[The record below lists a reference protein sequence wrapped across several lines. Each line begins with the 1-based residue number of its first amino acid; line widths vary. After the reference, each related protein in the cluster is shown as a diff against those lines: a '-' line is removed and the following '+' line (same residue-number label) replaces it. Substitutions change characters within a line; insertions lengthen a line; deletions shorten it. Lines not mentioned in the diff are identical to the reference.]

1 MKSPLE
7 EALSNEYHLM
17 EQSKTIDLSVII
29 VSYNVEHFLYLCL
42 ESVYAATKN
51 IHAEVIVIDNASE
64 DQSVNMVRKQF
75 PSTRVIA
82 NVDNLGFGKANNKAA
97 KIAKGRYLC
106 ILNPDTI
113 VSQTT
118 FEQFIALHES
128 NPNFGISGP
137 QFTDGTG
144 QFLRE
149 SKRGLP
155 TIKAAVFKSLGLFKL
170 SSHLFGQYYNLRLP
184 QNQNGKTDVLVGAFM
199 FLRKQLYDQLEGFD
213 ENFFMYGEDIDISH
227 RSLKLGMTNFYLSN
241 AKVIHF
247 KGESTPKNEA
257 YEKRFFNAMS
267 YYYNKN
273 FSHNWLLN
281 SVFMLGSYL
290 FSKFK
295 RIVSSRREETTP
307 DHVKDWILLSTNSSL
322 FKSVQANMFPS
333 IKQCQNMIEVL
344 QVETKGLTGIV
355 FDMSSIQWNEVINFM
370 QLHQT
375 RYIYK
380 FISADNK
387 RIIGSSDVLSRGS
400 GASILKSKN
409 KSEANIV

>member
-1 MKSPLE
+1 MRSPSE
-7 EALSNEYHLM
+7 EALLNESHLM
-17 EQSKTIDLSVII
+17 EQSKSIDLSVII

-51 IHAEVIVIDNASE
+51 IHAEVIVIDNASG

-75 PSTRVIA
+75 PATRVIA

-97 KIAKGRYLC
+97 KIAKGQYFC

-113 VSQTT
+113 VSHTT

-128 NPNFGISGP
+128 NPNLGISGP
-137 QFTDGTG
+137 QLTDGTG

-155 TIKAAVFKSLGLFKL
+155 TIQTAVFKSLGLFKL
-170 SSHLFGQYYNLRLP
+170 SPRLFGQYYNLRLP
-184 QNQNGKTDVLVGAFM
+184 QNKSGETDVLVGAFM
-199 FLRKQLYDQLEGFD
+199 FMRKQLYDRLEGFD

-227 RSLKLGMTNFYLSN
+227 RSLKLGMTNYYFSN

-247 KGESTPKNEA
+247 KGESTPKNKA

-273 FSHNWLLN
+273 YSHNWLLN
-281 SVFMLGSYL
+281 SIFMFGSYV

-295 RIVSSRREETTP
+295 RIVSSRRDETTP
-307 DHVKDWILLSTNSSL
+307 VHVKNWILLSTSPVL
-322 FKSVQANMFPS
+322 FKTVQANMFPS
-333 IKQCQNMIEVL
+333 IKQCQNLLEVL

-355 FDMSSIQWNEVINFM
+355 FDMRSIQWNEVINFM
-370 QLHQT
+370 QIHQT
-375 RYIYK
+375 RYTYK

-400 GASILKSKN
+400 GAAIVKSKN

>member
-1 MKSPLE
+1 
-7 EALSNEYHLM
+7 M

-29 VSYNVEHFLYLCL
+29 VSYNVENFLHLCL

-51 IHAEVIVIDNASE
+51 IQVEVIVIDNASA
-64 DQSVNMVRKQF
+64 DKSVDMVRKQF

-82 NVDNLGFGKANNKAA
+82 NVDNLGFGKANNQAA
-97 KIAKGRYLC
+97 KLAKGRYLC

-113 VSQTT
+113 VSQNT
-118 FEQFIALHES
+118 FEQFIELHES
-128 NPNFGISGP
+128 NPNLAISGP
-137 QFTDGTG
+137 QLTDGTG

-155 TIKAAVFKSLGLFKL
+155 TIQAAVFKSLGLFKL
-170 SSHLFGQYYNLRLP
+170 SPSLFGQYYNLRLP
-184 QNQNGKTDVLVGAFM
+184 QNQSGKTDVLSGAFM
-199 FLRKQLYDQLEGFD
+199 FLRKRLYDQLAGFD

-227 RSLKLGMTNFYLSN
+227 RSLKLGLTNFYLSET
-241 AKVIHF
+241 KVIHF
-247 KGESTPKNEA
+247 KGESTPKNKA

-281 SVFMLGSYL
+281 SVFMLGSLL

-295 RIVSSRREETTP
+295 RIMSSRRDLTKP
-307 DHVKDWILLSTNSSL
+307 VLVNDWILLSVNPEL
-322 FKSVQANMFPS
+322 YKSVQTNMFPS
-333 IKQCQNMIEVL
+333 IKQCQSFLETL
-344 QVETKGLTGIV
+344 QVETNGLTGIV
-355 FDMSSIQWNEVINFM
+355 FDMQSIQWNEVISFM

-400 GASILKSKN
+400 GAIIKKSKN
-409 KSEANIV
+409 KSEVSIV

>member
-1 MKSPLE
+1 
-7 EALSNEYHLM
+7 M
-17 EQSKTIDLSVII
+17 EQSKTIELSVII

-42 ESVYAATKN
+42 ESVYAAIKN
-51 IHAEVIVIDNASE
+51 IRAEVIVIDNASV
-64 DQSVNMVRKQF
+64 DKSVNMVRKQF

-82 NVDNLGFGKANNKAA
+82 SVDNLGFGKANNQAA
-97 KIAKGRYLC
+97 KLAKGRYLC
-106 ILNPDTI
+106 ILNPDI
-113 VSQTT
+113 VVSHNT

-128 NPNFGISGP
+128 IPNLGISGP
-137 QFTDGTG
+137 QLTDGAG
-144 QFLRE
+144 QFLLE
-149 SKRGLP
+149 SKRDLP
-155 TIKAAVFKSLGLFKL
+155 TIQAAVFKSLGLFKL
-170 SSHLFGQYYNLRLP
+170 SLPFFGQYYNLRLP
-184 QNQNGKTDVLVGAFM
+184 QNQSGKTDVLVGAFM
-199 FLRKQLYDQLEGFD
+199 FLRKRLYDQLDGFD

-227 RSLKLGMTNFYLSN
+227 HSLKLGLTNFYLSE

-247 KGESTPKNEA
+247 KGESTPKNKA

-281 SVFMLGSYL
+281 SVFLLGSYV

-295 RIVSSRREETTP
+295 RIMSSRRDETKP
-307 DHVKDWILLSTNSSL
+307 VLVNEWILLSTNPSL
-322 FKSVQANMFPS
+322 FKTVQANMFPS
-333 IKQCQNMIEVL
+333 IKQCQNIIEVL

-355 FDMSSIQWNEVINFM
+355 FDMRSIQWNEVISFM

-375 RYIYK
+375 QYIYK

-400 GASILKSKN
+400 GATIKKSKN
-409 KSEANIV
+409 KSGVSIV

>member
-1 MKSPLE
+1 
-7 EALSNEYHLM
+7 M

-29 VSYNVEHFLYLCL
+29 VSYNVEHFLHLCL

-51 IHAEVIVIDNASE
+51 IQVEVIVIDNASA
-64 DQSVNMVRKQF
+64 DKSVDMVRKQF

-82 NVDNLGFGKANNKAA
+82 NVDNLGFGKANNQAA
-97 KIAKGRYLC
+97 KLAKGRYLC

-113 VSQTT
+113 VSQNT
-118 FEQFIALHES
+118 FEQFIELHES
-128 NPNFGISGP
+128 NPNLAISGP
-137 QFTDGTG
+137 QLTDGTG

-155 TIKAAVFKSLGLFKL
+155 TIQAAVFKSLGLFKL
-170 SSHLFGQYYNLRLP
+170 SPSLFGQYYNLRIP
-184 QNQNGKTDVLVGAFM
+184 QNQSGKTDVLVGAFM
-199 FLRKQLYDQLEGFD
+199 FLRKRLYDQLAGFD

-227 RSLKLGMTNFYLSN
+227 RSLKLGLTNFYLSE

-247 KGESTPKNEA
+247 KGESTPKNKA
-257 YEKRFFNAMS
+257 YETRFFNAMS

-281 SVFMLGSYL
+281 SVFLLGSYV

-295 RIVSSRREETTP
+295 RIMSSRRDETKP
-307 DHVKDWILLSTNSSL
+307 VLVNDWILLSANPAL
-322 FKSVQANMFPS
+322 YKSVQANIFPS
-333 IKQCQNMIEVL
+333 MKQCQSLLEVL
-344 QVETKGLTGIV
+344 QVETNGLTGIV
-355 FDMSSIQWNEVINFM
+355 FDMRSIQWNEVISFM

-380 FISADNK
+380 FISSDNK

-400 GASILKSKN
+400 GAIIKKSKN
-409 KSEANIV
+409 KSEVSIV